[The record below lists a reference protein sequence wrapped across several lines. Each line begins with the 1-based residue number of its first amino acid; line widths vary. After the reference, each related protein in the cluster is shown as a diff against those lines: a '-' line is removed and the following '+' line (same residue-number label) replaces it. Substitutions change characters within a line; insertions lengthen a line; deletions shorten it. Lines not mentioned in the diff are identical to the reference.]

1 VTDIFDNHPEE
12 EQEPEQTSIFDSHP
26 QEDDARPYAAP
37 GSMQDKQR
45 RIQDTVA
52 ELRAKNM
59 DTIKAQKA
67 FSLSREEGLPM
78 DVAYRQAD
86 QFVKSR
92 KPGEIAALRPDAPAA
107 ARHLSEGDN
116 LSLYTEEDVKKLGTW
131 EKLSLQWEKTGR
143 ESEESIEL
151 SDLGYK
157 MRSGEATKQDEARY
171 YELKQLQA
179 SRSDFDDDGWAPF
192 TMSAIHSA
200 IDFTTTAAAR
210 SLTAGAQ
217 GAAAGAVTFGGIGA
231 TAGTVAVPG
240 AGTVAGGAAG
250 AAAGGVF
257 GGTVAFGG
265 EMMRQTFQLVAGQA
279 YLAAKESLDEN
290 GDPLSDEAAWNV
302 STVTGLIG
310 GAFEV
315 LGLKMFSKAVAPSI
329 NRMMSRNGVKE
340 FVGKMNQNPVL
351 KSRVANL
358 AKTLAAGGAAEATQ
372 EVAEQTAQI
381 VSIMTSGGEF
391 DADGNLTSDQLS
403 LDNLALQALGGFI
416 GGVGMSAGL
425 KAGAKGIETTVNF
438 ARNRATAR
446 RDTLVQ
452 QGDAVR
458 GMTAAKNAPAA
469 LAEYAQGLEKDNPS
483 QASAPAEALQTLF
496 QSAGL
501 TEEQVQQ
508 QFPELAQSLR
518 DAAETG
524 VEVPLSQETMVK
536 IQTLDAKEAYDE
548 FANDVR
554 LGPDE
559 MTAREA
565 AAEDGTL
572 DEMIANMPEEQKEEA
587 VVASLVE
594 EIVKQQVAEGGMD
607 ARTARASATALIKG
621 RVTMMKRAGFTID
634 EIAAKT
640 TIENKV
646 DPKYQVQVGG
656 GFDVGPNAMQQG
668 LPQRGQTFLLEAR
681 PDSLIADAE
690 FIGKLANT
698 DAFMK
703 SGLGG
708 FDVPSQRIV
717 GARVMSMIQNPQV
730 RDTVVGLLP
739 VDVVDILGSKQLTPE
754 MLFDDMTMLTN
765 LFSVDGNDAIPLT
778 VDEAVRVASGITS
791 VIAENLPTLS
801 DIAGV
806 SVDGVA
812 ASGAG
817 VSGLQGVSPSGY
829 SVSIDPTTGLSTVQ
843 PFDPASDNILFQ
855 SAAPIQGR
863 PMPITGTGPG
873 GRVLNRDLGRALT
886 DRHMATYG
894 RALDPSDQM
903 DYQVVLNSMVQDY
916 REQLAQ
922 PDTGEAWYSDDIATA
937 IDVTSRIIP
946 ELQDPT
952 HRDLF
957 LTMAALLS
965 PQQKPLTNW
974 ENAVIAMQ
982 GFVADGVIPT
992 RKPNGK
998 QFGVNSHT
1006 TGLQLLQHL
1015 IDTMGLEAALQWVQ
1029 SPQTGRT
1036 MAEVRQASGLFSEKA
1051 KLQGYLPNETN
1062 LNETKLGIYMMGP
1075 KVGDFMQ
1082 NSVGIDQSAVT
1093 VDLWMARTYN
1103 RLIGRLMD
1111 VPANVAEAGG
1121 LADQVRGRAERE
1133 MIKKLVRE
1141 AAADAGIDPSAMQ
1154 AALWYFEQRL
1164 YRNHGIRSDSQNFS
1178 GAAQAA
1184 VAKRGVDLEG
1194 ADGGAAAQGAD
1205 AGAGSRRASGDGAGR
1220 TASGSLAA
1228 LPGAPT
1234 VRGATGPDPS
1244 LVAVAESYAR
1254 EAGISLARQAE
1265 FVKADPARGARIAE
1279 AYEAMEHAPQDPA
1292 VVEAYQ
1298 NLIDQTMAQYQALE
1312 RAGYTFTFF
1321 DDASD
1326 PYEGNPWNAMRDLR
1340 ANKTMA
1346 VYSTV
1351 AGFGTLDGFDPSQ
1364 NPMLQDTGLQWPD
1377 QNGNMVPVLAN
1388 DLFRAVHDAFG
1399 HGLEGAGFRADGEE
1413 NAWQAHVRLF
1423 TGSAVAA
1430 ITTETRGQN
1439 SWLNFGPYGETN
1451 RTASVEDTVF
1461 ADQKTGL
1468 MPEWTWTEGRA
1479 ADEVTRLEQNPVFY
1493 SALLRGVEA
1502 SKQPKAGAQ
1511 QWIGMLKNMPG
1522 LKQEELDWLG
1532 VEDWLK
1538 SQDGPVTREQLAE
1551 YIRANSA
1558 LEDGTVP
1565 LDALSDKRLNQAVAL
1580 KPLVDGAGLGSEE
1593 LRNILESVSLL
1604 SESDRLGSIPSLAPM
1619 FSEMR
1624 RAAAEKPEV
1633 LDAIVGSVPVNVVNN
1648 LFGSE
1653 AAAKVALHDEA
1664 MLKDSAA
1671 FNAELPVAGGLGDT
1685 PGAVRLLMVEAAL
1698 AAAEVGSVS
1707 LGSGGE
1713 AGKQVTAVFTGQGY
1727 AFRQG
1732 TSPDGLMQG
1741 SENAGPRAFIE
1752 FTKAR
1757 DIFKITLT
1765 GNANLSSFL
1774 HETGHYFLELMT
1786 DLVESGQANIQMQ
1799 QDLQM
1804 LRDWAGVGEDGKF
1817 TVEQHEKFARG
1828 FERYLMEGNAPS
1840 TGLRALFN
1848 RFKGW
1853 LTFIYKSM
1861 NNLNVDLTDEVR
1873 GVMDRMMASD
1883 EEIAKA
1889 KRNTGRQNDPMDQE
1903 IMGLT
1908 DAEYEQYIRMWE
1920 ASEEAERTKVDAR
1933 LMKDY
1938 LTGQK
1943 EAFKNEV
1950 SRVTAEMTEQIEK
1963 TKAYQVWDELR
1974 NREVKIERDS
1984 IPADL
1989 RQLAFGLW
1997 VKDGSGLPMDVMAET
2012 MGYDNGKQM
2021 LQDIATMRA
2030 QLKAVPE
2037 TAKKTVEEAHGFIDD
2052 KEFKRVA
2059 EAAIHQKE
2067 HEEVTLA
2074 EYMAL
2079 TARDGKKA
2087 RKGFAAWLNQNA
2099 KARVGQMTAQQ
2110 IKPDHWRRAEL
2121 KAAQEAAVA
2130 VSQKD
2135 VTKAA
2140 LAKRRQM
2147 IASAM
2152 NRASL
2157 EALERVD
2164 TIRNEM
2170 MRFNKKT
2177 RQKALGKAGEAFQNG
2192 VNGILEL
2199 VSFKATTIKSREAA
2213 QAVQKMMDEFGP
2225 NSVAQIPPEVEALL
2239 GKTHYKDMTIDELE
2253 ALYDTV
2259 TTIYT
2264 QARKLNKL
2272 KSEQREVDFQ
2282 DWLKEVDKRTRE
2294 SMGEV
2299 RQTARSGRGVR
2310 DALVDGLR
2318 WSRAQI
2324 VKVEFLTG
2332 WMDGSTSGGPA
2343 KEMLFD
2349 PIAKAEADEWDM
2361 KKRVY
2366 KPIIDRLR
2374 SMPKEQRQR
2383 LAQKV
2388 DFMGNGWNNGAQG
2401 TGMNILMAALN
2412 MGNAGNMEKLTLGYG
2427 WNEEQL
2433 RSEVNT
2439 FLTKQDWDLVQ
2450 DILDTVNSLWPD
2462 LEREAFKATGIK
2474 PPKVE
2479 AVPIETPYGEYRGGY
2494 FPVAYDLDH
2503 IDNKIQ
2509 MSKITEDGT
2518 FVQNFFSPSVSNG
2531 MTQKRTKVVSP
2542 IRLEPDV
2549 LTNHLRDTIHYIT
2562 HFEAVDQ
2569 VDKILRRQEFRKL
2582 IYETSGEAYY
2592 KELRRWLKDVAN
2604 GSYYTQG
2611 EPQLGE
2617 KWLHHLRT
2625 GTSLAFLG
2633 FGIGTMAK
2641 QQLGIFTSLQEVKPG
2656 YLASGMLQTYN
2667 PVTGLRNIKAALA
2680 ESSELERLI
2689 DEWDRDFGKAIDDI
2703 GRKLDSTLW
2712 DKIRVYAMRG
2722 IAMSQLLVNVST
2734 YIGAKNQ
2741 RLDLGDTPADAQR
2754 YAEAAVR
2761 MTQSAAG
2768 MKDMSP
2774 VQRANEATRMITP
2787 FFSFAAVLY
2796 NRLETIQ
2803 RETKSIG
2810 SVPKAFGKL
2819 LTLIIAPAV
2828 ATVLIDELI
2837 ASFGEDDEK
2846 DEKSLEEKLTLE
2858 IVGYT
2863 LMGFP
2868 IVRDVMSYNYRPS
2881 MSPYAQAYEQF
2892 QAVPQSAYE
2901 LATEGE
2907 IRRST
2912 AKKAVTGLSII
2923 AKIPAHQPYGYVE
2936 DYFKPFDK

>member
-1 VTDIFDNHPEE
+1 MDDWLIEKTPEDAAETQTPDWLIERAPDTQAPTQAFDPISKQQKV
-12 EQEPEQTSIFDSHP
+12 QE
-26 QEDDARPYAAP
+26 
-37 GSMQDKQR
+37 
-45 RIQDTVA
+45 TVA

-116 LSLYTEEDVKKLGTW
+116 LSLYTEDDVKKLGTW

-179 SRSDFDDDGWAPF
+179 SRSDFEDDGWAPF

-200 IDFTTTAAAR
+200 INFTTTAAAR

-416 GGVGMSAGL
+416 GGVAMSGGL

-508 QFPELAQSLR
+508 QFPDLTQSLR

-640 TIENKV
+640 AIENKV

-656 GFDVGPNAMQQG
+656 GFDVGPNAMQQNDIENMSNEE
-668 LPQRGQTFLLEAR
+668 RVDA
-681 PDSLIADAE
+681 LISE
-690 FIGKLANT
+690 I
-698 DAFMK
+698 
-703 SGLGG
+703 
-708 FDVPSQRIV
+708 VP
-717 GARVMSMIQNPQV
+717 
-730 RDTVVGLLP
+730 
-739 VDVVDILGSKQLTPE
+739 
-754 MLFDDMTMLTN
+754 F
-765 LFSVDGNDAIPLT
+765 
-778 VDEAVRVASGITS
+778 
-791 VIAENLPTLS
+791 
-801 DIAGV
+801 
-806 SVDGVA
+806 
-812 ASGAG
+812 
-817 VSGLQGVSPSGY
+817 
-829 SVSIDPTTGLSTVQ
+829 
-843 PFDPASDNILFQ
+843 
-855 SAAPIQGR
+855 
-863 PMPITGTGPG
+863 
-873 GRVLNRDLGRALT
+873 
-886 DRHMATYG
+886 
-894 RALDPSDQM
+894 
-903 DYQVVLNSMVQDY
+903 
-916 REQLAQ
+916 
-922 PDTGEAWYSDDIATA
+922 
-937 IDVTSRIIP
+937 
-946 ELQDPT
+946 
-952 HRDLF
+952 
-957 LTMAALLS
+957 
-965 PQQKPLTNW
+965 
-974 ENAVIAMQ
+974 
-982 GFVADGVIPT
+982 
-992 RKPNGK
+992 
-998 QFGVNSHT
+998 
-1006 TGLQLLQHL
+1006 
-1015 IDTMGLEAALQWVQ
+1015 
-1029 SPQTGRT
+1029 
-1036 MAEVRQASGLFSEKA
+1036 
-1051 KLQGYLPNETN
+1051 
-1062 LNETKLGIYMMGP
+1062 
-1075 KVGDFMQ
+1075 
-1082 NSVGIDQSAVT
+1082 
-1093 VDLWMARTYN
+1093 
-1103 RLIGRLMD
+1103 
-1111 VPANVAEAGG
+1111 
-1121 LADQVRGRAERE
+1121 ADQ
-1133 MIKKLVRE
+1133 
-1141 AAADAGIDPSAMQ
+1141 
-1154 AALWYFEQRL
+1154 
-1164 YRNHGIRSDSQNFS
+1164 
-1178 GAAQAA
+1178 
-1184 VAKRGVDLEG
+1184 RGVDMALQQVPNG
-1194 ADGGAAAQGAD
+1194 AI
-1205 AGAGSRRASGDGAGR
+1205 GDVELTDMFAR
-1220 TASGSLAA
+1220 
-1228 LPGAPT
+1228 
-1234 VRGATGPDPS
+1234 VTG
-1244 LVAVAESYAR
+1244 
-1254 EAGISLARQAE
+1254 
-1265 FVKADPARGARIAE
+1265 
-1279 AYEAMEHAPQDPA
+1279 
-1292 VVEAYQ
+1292 
-1298 NLIDQTMAQYQALE
+1298 
-1312 RAGYTFTFF
+1312 
-1321 DDASD
+1321 
-1326 PYEGNPWNAMRDLR
+1326 
-1340 ANKTMA
+1340 
-1346 VYSTV
+1346 
-1351 AGFGTLDGFDPSQ
+1351 
-1364 NPMLQDTGLQWPD
+1364 
-1377 QNGNMVPVLAN
+1377 
-1388 DLFRAVHDAFG
+1388 
-1399 HGLEGAGFRADGEE
+1399 
-1413 NAWQAHVRLF
+1413 
-1423 TGSAVAA
+1423 
-1430 ITTETRGQN
+1430 
-1439 SWLNFGPYGETN
+1439 
-1451 RTASVEDTVF
+1451 
-1461 ADQKTGL
+1461 
-1468 MPEWTWTEGRA
+1468 EGRA
-1479 ADEVTRLEQNPVFY
+1479 ADEVTRLEQNPIFY

-1558 LEDGTVP
+1558 LEDGTIP
-1565 LDALSDKRLNQAVAL
+1565 FDTLSDERLNQAVAL

-1619 FSEMR
+1619 FSEVR
-1624 RAAAEKPEV
+1624 RAAAEKTEV
-1633 LDAIVGSVPVNVVNN
+1633 LDAIVGSVPVDVVNN

-1685 PGAVRLLMVEAAL
+1685 ASAVRLLLVEVAL

-1950 SRVTAEMTEQIEK
+1950 SRVTAEMIEQIEK

-1997 VKDGSGLPMDVMAET
+1997 VKDGSGLPMDVMAES

-2037 TAKKTVEEAHGFIDD
+2037 TAKKTVEEAHGFIDPN
-2052 KEFKRVA
+2052 EFKRVA

-2079 TARDGKKA
+2079 TARDGKKV

-2147 IASAM
+2147 MASAM

-2199 VSFKATTIKSREAA
+2199 VSFKATTIKAREAA

-2264 QARKLNKL
+2264 QARELNKL

-2282 DWLKEVDKRTRE
+2282 DWLKEVDKKTRE

-2299 RQTARSGRGVR
+2299 RQTARSGRGAR

-2324 VKVEFLTG
+2324 VKTEFLTG
-2332 WMDGSTSGGPA
+2332 WMDGSISGGPA

-2412 MGNAGNMEKLTLGYG
+2412 MGNAGNLEKLTLGYG

-2439 FLTKQDWDLVQ
+2439 FMTKQDWDLVQ

-2518 FVQNFFSPSVSNG
+2518 FVQNFFAPSVSNG

-2667 PVTGLRNIKAALA
+2667 PVTGLRNIKSALA

-2787 FFSFAAVLY
+2787 FFSFAAVFY
-2796 NRLETIQ
+2796 NRLETIG
-2803 RETKSIG
+2803 REQGSIRD
-2810 SVPKAFGKL
+2810 VPKTFGKI

-2837 ASFGEDDEK
+2837 SSFGEGDEK

-2868 IVRDVMSYNYRPS
+2868 IIRDVLSFSFRPS
-2881 MSPYAQAYEQF
+2881 LSPYGQAYEQF
-2892 QAVPQSAYE
+2892 QAVPQGAYE

-2923 AKIPAHQPYGYVE
+2923 TKVPAHQPYGYVD
-2936 DYFKPFDK
+2936 DYFGEELFDK